1 MLTPKRSTG
10 FVVILLTSMLM
21 PYLPACGGL
30 ANRAQSSWSKPN
42 VSLRR
47 LGSQAEFASQLSG
60 RTTPLLFWH
69 RKRTSQ
75 TSPACVYMALWPSYW
90 KAYELQSSPFNRQVK
105 AFDTPNVRLLHRA
118 MNASGSTTLSD
129 VYWQICVS
137 QEITRRRLVDK
148 CQSVF
153 DQANIRST

>member
-10 FVVILLTSMLM
+10 LVGILLTSTLI
-21 PYLPACGGL
+21 PYLWACGGL
-30 ANRAQSSWSKPN
+30 TNRAQSSSSKPN

-60 RTTPLLFWH
+60 HTTPLLFWH
-69 RKRTSQ
+69 RERTNQ

-105 AFDTPNVRLLHRA
+105 AFDTPNIRLLRRT

-137 QEITRRRLVDK
+137 QGIARRWLVDG
-148 CQSVF
+148 CQSMF